1 MIAAPIKVHQ
11 LGTSP
16 NTVRPRVIMKTILM

>member
-16 NTVRPRVIMKTILM
+16 NTVKPRAIMKTMLM